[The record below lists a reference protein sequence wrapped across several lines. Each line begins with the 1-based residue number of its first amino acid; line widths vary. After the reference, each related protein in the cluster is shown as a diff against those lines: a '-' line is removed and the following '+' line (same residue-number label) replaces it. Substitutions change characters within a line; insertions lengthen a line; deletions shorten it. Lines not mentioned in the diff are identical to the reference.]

1 MMGLG
6 VLMSPADYVIWFVI
20 TILWVVAIL
29 VFGILMAIG
38 TKVRHRK

>member
-1 MMGLG
+1 
-6 VLMSPADYVIWFVI
+6 MSPADYVIWFVI